1 MNEDFLKVLYQNV
14 GGDKVGTYNEFVTEL
29 RENKEFQQAL
39 YKNIGGE
46 RVGTFDE
53 FYQELGIG
61 NIVTQPKPAP
71 TPTTAQ
77 PTGNYSTQINWG
89 EGTTQVSTPPKKTK
103 SEDDFSSMSIDWKK
117 GDVNY
122 VSKTPDTKTEPH
134 YGSTYN
140 WSTPGDVRDNAGVIP
155 GKGTE
160 DFSKSALKNA
170 KEELVKM
177 DIQEMSKFSPQNIYD
192 PTPTVSGID
201 WKLGEVDSKINQP
214 ELPTYKDTLG
224 AREQL
229 TNYTRLNTDILEH
242 SRNLLKKDFGK
253 DWESHITDLYKELNT
268 IHPQI
273 ESLSN
278 KIKDKYG
285 ESSIPELVG
294 REELVKQSNLARE
307 NYDKVLNQY
316 NTLNTKIELYNN
328 QLGALNSEA
337 ENIKTEEEYKEYQ
350 NNFNSIQSQ
359 ALELQQQAQ
368 ELEPQLQNYQNQLQD
383 LYTKDSELVSSY
395 NSKISKREQDYA
407 NDPDVKRLDD
417 FINKYNTGLSKLD
430 SYRENPN
437 YQDFLNSYNNL
448 EKAKNL
454 RNNIFPDDETLKA
467 KKEKIQM
474 IADQR
479 NKQLEGRPWKRMIDD
494 LTNSAINYY
503 TGANVPAV
511 GPIGVNL
518 SKGKEWAY
526 NVVGDVVSLASATT
540 DMLLPESLE
549 IGDRMRWGDWAS
561 IYNLD
566 QQRQLETA
574 RTPTK
579 IQGSWTETYIP
590 VKEGISNKYG
600 IPEGSRIVVD
610 ENKNIISFRDED
622 GYVVTPMLTEEM
634 RKGLEKD
641 IQNKST
647 ETSVSAA
654 RGVTSAIP
662 SIMDFASMF
671 VGARAMVPG
680 LKQLGLS
687 TSAAGNVGVFG
698 TSFAQ
703 MYGDNYFQYVLEGLP
718 ADKAAL
724 YATGKTTATALVESV
739 IGPLEA
745 KLATRGLEGVAA
757 RNFTKLKETL
767 IDAFARGKI
776 TREELLSSQMRGL
789 KVWAKEVGV
798 ENFEEFTQEGIGNS
812 IDNYALN
819 KDKSMTLNES
829 VDILLST
836 TLITALP
843 AAVQARDTYK
853 NAKADIFTTS
863 LYYSSQ
869 NLDKL
874 DKSLENAVTE
884 GTIDINQAAQTR
896 LMATYVAEELET
908 YENLTKPEAVAIS
921 GLIISKKYHED
932 KAASVSNA
940 KAKEFHKTKIEE
952 IQAKIDEVANGK
964 VKPVVEPE
972 VAELL
977 DRAKKQEQNA
987 DQEPETKEVPM
998 EEQPATSGEVREGDT
1013 QEQEVA
1019 VKGQAQET
1027 VEEVQYIIPDK
1038 SKLKI
1043 NEKGISAS
1051 EVYAADGSVKT
1062 IIEGKRDVGF
1072 LTKGE
1077 FEYYKKILDKN
1088 GIKYFE
1094 VIKSEPDEYPNNYVI
1109 YKNKSKA
1116 LRLKQIAESHNGYLA
1131 DKTPQEAH
1139 EIGEI
1144 LGYKKTDIDA
1154 FINKRYNQKQ
1164 TEGKDSTESN
1174 PALEDVESTTKALE
1188 DKKISNFG
1196 NPNIGKKTDI
1206 DAFINK
1212 RYNQKQTQTVQKSI
1226 EDFYLKAKEDGS
1238 DPEFV
1243 KIVEEFL
1250 IPQKPT
1256 PGASKK
1262 SPVRVE
1268 STQSE
1273 KVAQKGLKEATE
1285 GVLLEGFEPVNTRGE
1300 KITGKVF
1307 TKEENGSW
1315 RARSR
1320 DKNGN
1325 LTKGTNVSTTSIV
1338 EQLEKEV
1345 ASKKEASSKITPEK
1359 MIFEQKVGNKVIERP
1374 VEVKN
1379 GKWYSTN
1386 QEATLEGEIEK
1397 ELDKKYPGVREGKVV
1412 VEKTT
1417 PTPKA
1422 EEKKQE
1428 PKKETPKEVQT
1439 PAVTSL
1445 EKLGTTEKEIKA
1457 QIKKAFSDRIPG
1469 ITPEQ
1474 SQKLTDAS
1482 FIMWKAVANTLGGG
1496 KALQYMKK
1504 KVAQIGVISSA
1515 AKAQETA
1522 SRIGAGLKFQED
1534 EEVIK
1539 QLQSIINKANIR
1551 IENAKY
1557 QLRRI
1562 NDGTI
1567 SKKEKEYKD
1576 IISKMLEDIG
1586 EDTYKTNELFNQLKE
1601 EYNLL
1606 GMTEVDDL
1614 LDTIIQANK
1623 QIKESQDRI
1632 DKINEINNELAE
1644 MKERLAKLRS
1654 ESNTQLSS
1662 DADLTS
1668 ILQVAE
1674 QIVNNAIDHLTE
1686 LNKKGF
1692 EKLRGTNDKETKK
1705 QIQETINSNKRVILQ
1720 LTKMRKDPKFSLD
1733 TKKED
1738 SDNIL
1743 KVFHGTSKDKDFKKF
1758 KDSGKGI
1765 FVTVDPKEASEY
1777 SEQNDG
1783 MKFGDYDP
1791 STGKFKEINTASRVI
1806 PLNVN
1811 LGNSYKLTDEDF
1823 KYLNSKPNYGALQ
1836 KSLHQKLKNEGYD
1849 SVDYGKGVYAI
1860 LTEGRLNNLLTN
1872 EVMFSSDNEV
1882 FRGVAIQL
1890 ANGQNII
1897 AALEKPLPSTLMHE
1911 LSHAMIEEAI
1921 TPEER
1926 QAIIDEYNE
1935 VFGDNTTEWNTDTSE
1950 YFARL
1955 YERFLSNGRKL
1966 TEVEVKNDTRRN
1978 LLQQAF
1984 DTFTELVKELQNALI
1999 EYTNTKGIKKTISLS
2014 PAAQSIFDRVTGINQ
2029 QQNIQEDEKQINQ
2042 EVLNQETGGPSQK
2055 NLEKGVLNTPVEKA
2069 IADLIND
2076 PGSAPFVK
2084 EEVAADLLS
2093 YLADIK
2099 VEIAPVKV
2107 DCKK

>member
-1 MNEDFLKVLYQNV
+1 MEELDKLIQDFQTSLGLTLSEEQVGKIKETYSGNTQGFFKDMLVEVERRKGKYIDVADRVKLKRYYNIPFDFSEKLALSEARGNDLAVDTGNTSSSAIGPYQITRGNHEKSV
-14 GGDKVGTYNEFVTEL
+14 KDKLGVDWDAFSSSPRLQDEYMSILEAEYDKVANKYKDYRIVKEKGLTNDQIKAAIHVLGPSGASTYLQTGDYPGDRAKAQNRINQVE
-29 RENKEFQQAL
+29 QAFNFFGDGIQA
-39 YKNIGGE
+39 YDATT
-46 RVGTFDE
+46 R
-53 FYQELGIG
+53 QEG
-61 NIVTQPKPAP
+61 QP

-1131 DKTPQEAH
+1131 DKTPQEAR

-1196 NPNIGKKTDI
+1196 NPNIGKKTVDFLSMANPDKLKI
-1206 DAFINK
+1206 GDVIEHNNPPRGVQEFLIREVNK
-1212 RYNQKQTQTVQKSI
+1212 NSDGSYSVIYEITKGGRGIYKKEYPTQYEGGVHRGRWKSKDSVAYKGELPSI
-1226 EDFYLKAKEDGS
+1226 QQSISESYHKAKEDGS
-1238 DPEFV
+1238 NPELV
-1243 KIVEEFL
+1243 KIVEELL
-1250 IPQKPT
+1250 IPQKQA
-1256 PGASKK
+1256 PGAPKK
-1262 SPVRVE
+1262 SSARVE

-1273 KVAQKGLKEATE
+1273 KVAQKGLKKATE

-1345 ASKKEASSKITPEK
+1345 ASKKDASSKITPEK
-1359 MIFEQKVGNKVIERP
+1359 P
-1374 VEVKN
+1374 
-1379 GKWYSTN
+1379 ST
-1386 QEATLEGEIEK
+1386 
-1397 ELDKKYPGVREGKVV
+1397 
-1412 VEKTT
+1412 
-1417 PTPKA
+1417 TPKA
-1422 EEKKQE
+1422 
-1428 PKKETPKEVQT
+1428 
-1439 PAVTSL
+1439 
-1445 EKLGTTEKEIKA
+1445 GTEKNEKVE
-1457 QIKKAFSDRIPG
+1457 KPK
-1469 ITPEQ
+1469 
-1474 SQKLTDAS
+1474 SQ
-1482 FIMWKAVANTLGGG
+1482 
-1496 KALQYMKK
+1496 
-1504 KVAQIGVISSA
+1504 
-1515 AKAQETA
+1515 
-1522 SRIGAGLKFQED
+1522 
-1534 EEVIK
+1534 
-1539 QLQSIINKANIR
+1539 
-1551 IENAKY
+1551 
-1557 QLRRI
+1557 
-1562 NDGTI
+1562 
-1567 SKKEKEYKD
+1567 
-1576 IISKMLEDIG
+1576 
-1586 EDTYKTNELFNQLKE
+1586 
-1601 EYNLL
+1601 
-1606 GMTEVDDL
+1606 
-1614 LDTIIQANK
+1614 
-1623 QIKESQDRI
+1623 
-1632 DKINEINNELAE
+1632 
-1644 MKERLAKLRS
+1644 
-1654 ESNTQLSS
+1654 
-1662 DADLTS
+1662 
-1668 ILQVAE
+1668 
-1674 QIVNNAIDHLTE
+1674 
-1686 LNKKGF
+1686 
-1692 EKLRGTNDKETKK
+1692 TKK
-1705 QIQETINSNKRVILQ
+1705 T
-1720 LTKMRKDPKFSLD
+1720 TK
-1733 TKKED
+1733 
-1738 SDNIL
+1738 
-1743 KVFHGTSKDKDFKKF
+1743 
-1758 KDSGKGI
+1758 
-1765 FVTVDPKEASEY
+1765 
-1777 SEQNDG
+1777 
-1783 MKFGDYDP
+1783 
-1791 STGKFKEINTASRVI
+1791 
-1806 PLNVN
+1806 
-1811 LGNSYKLTDEDF
+1811 
-1823 KYLNSKPNYGALQ
+1823 
-1836 KSLHQKLKNEGYD
+1836 
-1849 SVDYGKGVYAI
+1849 
-1860 LTEGRLNNLLTN
+1860 
-1872 EVMFSSDNEV
+1872 
-1882 FRGVAIQL
+1882 
-1890 ANGQNII
+1890 
-1897 AALEKPLPSTLMHE
+1897 
-1911 LSHAMIEEAI
+1911 
-1921 TPEER
+1921 
-1926 QAIIDEYNE
+1926 
-1935 VFGDNTTEWNTDTSE
+1935 
-1950 YFARL
+1950 
-1955 YERFLSNGRKL
+1955 
-1966 TEVEVKNDTRRN
+1966 
-1978 LLQQAF
+1978 
-1984 DTFTELVKELQNALI
+1984 
-1999 EYTNTKGIKKTISLS
+1999 
-2014 PAAQSIFDRVTGINQ
+2014 
-2029 QQNIQEDEKQINQ
+2029 DEKQINQ

-2069 IADLIND
+2069 IADLISD

-2084 EEVAADLLS
+2084 EEIAADLLS